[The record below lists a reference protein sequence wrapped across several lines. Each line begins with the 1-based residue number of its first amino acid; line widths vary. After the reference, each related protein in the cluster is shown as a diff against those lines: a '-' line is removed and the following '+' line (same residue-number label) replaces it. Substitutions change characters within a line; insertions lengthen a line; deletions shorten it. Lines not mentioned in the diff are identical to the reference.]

1 MDTLRQLCSDISTE
15 LKSNNIDDR
24 YSFRFL
30 SSRIKDK
37 IKNFIK
43 QDADNRRLSK
53 LIDIFYTFPIIDMEE
68 VPYINYNVDIPDN
81 RSLMKSKKPII
92 NTLSTNYG
100 NLITIFDISGD
111 TKYTL
116 IKHADYKDILNLEY
130 RDKRIKYAWIEEG
143 YLFIPESTTEKVKAI
158 GIPENPEELS
168 CEPCSKPLDTE
179 LPFPQY
185 LIDIVKKDI
194 ITELTGEKRIVEDDN
209 PNLNNSEK

>member
-15 LKSNNIDDR
+15 LKANNIDDR
-24 YSFRFL
+24 YSYRFL

-43 QDADNRRLSK
+43 QDADNRRISK
-53 LIDIFYTFPIIDMEE
+53 LIDIFLPFPIIEMEE
-68 VPYINYNVDIPDN
+68 VPYINYDVDIPDK
-81 RSLMKSKKPII
+81 RTLRKSKKLMI

-100 NLITIFDISGD
+100 NLIHIFDIGGD
-111 TKYTL
+111 SKYTL

-130 RDKRIKYAWIEEG
+130 RDKRIKYAWIEGG
-143 YLFIPESTTEKVKAI
+143 YLFIPDSSVEKVKAI
-158 GIPENPEELS
+158 GLPENPEELS
-168 CEPCSKPLDTE
+168 CEPCSEPLDTP

-194 ITELTGEKRIVEDDN
+194 ISELTGEKRIVEDSN
-209 PNLNNSEK
+209 PNLNDSEK